1 MDIAKE
7 LEIQRYDDHRYYH
20 HSRINQALHLYSAL
34 SFMASYIVVFFQPWL
49 ASLIAWHGM
58 IPRQIGHFFFEPRDY
73 DLDNDISHLG
83 KENIKIGYN
92 LERKRWLL
100 SAFALIPIAGFLL
113 PSVNSIDTWLIFTGN
128 SLLALAIAAIAAR
141 SLYLAFVRNEPKT
154 GLIWVIKLITDPF
167 HDMKLYW
174 KSPYNCLRGEFYDPG
189 ISTFDLKY
197 SNRVR

>member
-141 SLYLAFVRNEPKT
+141 S
-154 GLIWVIKLITDPF
+154 
-167 HDMKLYW
+167 
-174 KSPYNCLRGEFYDPG
+174 
-189 ISTFDLKY
+189 
-197 SNRVR
+197 